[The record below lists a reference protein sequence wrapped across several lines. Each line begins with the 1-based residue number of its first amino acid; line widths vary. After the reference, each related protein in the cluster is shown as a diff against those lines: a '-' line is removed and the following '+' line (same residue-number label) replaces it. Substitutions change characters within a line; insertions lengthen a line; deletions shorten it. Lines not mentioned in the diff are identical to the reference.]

1 VRQTYK
7 IDAALKG
14 RGRKTLRCASAWVAY
29 EQRDRLVRQGWTVNP
44 RPRNEA
50 GCGRP
55 AGSRCTGRDRR
66 DDARRV
72 GAR

>member
-29 EQRDRLVRQGWTVNP
+29 EQRDRLVRQGWTVSILDHAMKP
-44 RPRNEA
+44 VAVDQLAAVAQAEIGGTMR
-50 GCGRP
+50 
-55 AGSRCTGRDRR
+55 
-66 DDARRV
+66 
-72 GAR
+72 GA